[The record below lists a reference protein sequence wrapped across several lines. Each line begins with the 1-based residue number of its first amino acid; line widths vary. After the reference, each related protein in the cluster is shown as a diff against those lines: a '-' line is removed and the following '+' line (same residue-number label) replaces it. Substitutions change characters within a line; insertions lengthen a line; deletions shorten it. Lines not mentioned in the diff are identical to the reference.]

1 MQLIETIIYS
11 IGIGFFGSR
20 VAVMLFDFMCYGGI
34 FWKLKYNIA
43 KWQGFKMPDLKNKP
57 ISIGHQKLQG
67 FYDFASTKSF
77 IIGLLDCKYCMT
89 VWTSTFF
96 AVIIIFAK
104 EVPVVVLP
112 FSVIFGYL
120 ITEKI

>member
-11 IGIGFFGSR
+11 IGIGFIGSR

-34 FWKLKYNIA
+34 LWKLKFWIA
-43 KWQGFKMPDLKNKP
+43 QRQGFKMPNLKNKP